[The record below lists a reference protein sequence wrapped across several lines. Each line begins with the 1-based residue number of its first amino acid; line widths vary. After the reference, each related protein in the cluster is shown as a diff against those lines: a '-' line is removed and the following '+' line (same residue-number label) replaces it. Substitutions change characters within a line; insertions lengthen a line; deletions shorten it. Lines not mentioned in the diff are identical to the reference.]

1 MNQSLSRKTLNF
13 MISLALVI
21 APVSPAVRAQSAAC
35 SYDFTAVTN
44 LARNAVKSTLLDGA
58 SLLLIRDGQ
67 VIYEKYFGSYNAST
81 AVFIASAS
89 KWLAGATLM
98 TLVDE
103 RKLSL
108 NDPVSKYLS
117 YFTGTK
123 GTMTIRQMFSHTSG
137 LPGINN
143 DSPCLGN
150 PFITMDACVREIAQA
165 NLIGSPGAQFAY
177 GENSMQAA
185 GRVCEVVSGKS
196 WESLFQER
204 LARPLGMTST
214 TFTISPNPIVAG
226 SARTTLSDYAIFLQM
241 LLNDGLYKSQR
252 ILSASAVQQM
262 QQDLTAGIP
271 VSNSPYGNLPAHYG
285 IGEWLDLQD
294 ASGKAIQLSSQG
306 AFGFSPWIDKRRNLT
321 GVFLVQNSLQNVYAT
336 VAQIQQKVREIVDAC
351 PRAVACVS
359 AASYSSSALAPEAI
373 TAAFGTSLATTTL
386 AASSS
391 PLPTTLS
398 GTAVKVKDSAGVERF
413 APLFF
418 ISPSQINYQIP
429 PQTATGAATV
439 TMTSG
444 DGSVSAGTIQIQA
457 TAPGLFSA
465 DSSGQGLAAAVA
477 LRVKADGTQ
486 SYEPMTRFDTIQNK
500 LVAIPL
506 DPGPASDQVFVLL
519 FGTGLR
525 HRSALSNVTAKI
537 GGTDA
542 QVLFAGAQGGFVGLD
557 QVNLL
562 LPRSLTGRGEAD
574 VGLSVDGKIANTV
587 RLNIQ

>member
-1 MNQSLSRKTLNF
+1 M
-13 MISLALVI
+13 
-21 APVSPAVRAQSAAC
+21 
-35 SYDFTAVTN
+35 
-44 LARNAVKSTLLDGA
+44 
-58 SLLLIRDGQ
+58 
-67 VIYEKYFGSYNAST
+67 
-81 AVFIASAS
+81 
-89 KWLAGATLM
+89 
-98 TLVDE
+98 
-103 RKLSL
+103 
-108 NDPVSKYLS
+108 
-117 YFTGTK
+117 
-123 GTMTIRQMFSHTSG
+123 
-137 LPGINN
+137 
-143 DSPCLGN
+143 
-150 PFITMDACVREIAQA
+150 
-165 NLIGSPGAQFAY
+165 
-177 GENSMQAA
+177 
-185 GRVCEVVSGKS
+185 
-196 WESLFQER
+196 
-204 LARPLGMTST
+204 
-214 TFTISPNPIVAG
+214 
-226 SARTTLSDYAIFLQM
+226 
-241 LLNDGLYKSQR
+241 
-252 ILSASAVQQM
+252 
-262 QQDLTAGIP
+262 
-271 VSNSPYGNLPAHYG
+271 
-285 IGEWLDLQD
+285 
-294 ASGKAIQLSSQG
+294 
-306 AFGFSPWIDKRRNLT
+306 
-321 GVFLVQNSLQNVYAT
+321 
-336 VAQIQQKVREIVDAC
+336 REIVDAC

-465 DSSGQGLAAAVA
+465 DSSGQGLAAVVA

-506 DPGPASDQVFVLL
+506 DPGPAGDQVFVLL